1 MPLVPF
7 TLLTLFLPRAGVKVG
22 LLEVFCPASVPAGV
36 GDVGPKGG
44 PLAAL
49 QGEGPEGGGPRIRP
63 SSTGGPWGRGGP
75 TRLRRL
81 GGGGGFLLADAARPS
96 SCVSLHTVP
105 APGAVAV
112 GA

>member
-7 TLLTLFLPRAGVKVG
+7 TLLTLFLPRAGAKVG
-22 LLEVFCPASVPAGV
+22 LLKVFCPSSAPAGV

-44 PLAAL
+44 LLAAL
-49 QGEGPEGGGPRIRP
+49 PGEGPEGGRRCTRP

-75 TRLRRL
+75 HQAAKIE
-81 GGGGGFLLADAARPS
+81 GGGFLLAGATQPS
-96 SCVSLHTVP
+96 SCVSLHAVP
-105 APGAVAV
+105 AHGAVAV